1 MTRYSVLFLVL
12 IGTLMSVFLGQV
24 WTGQAV
30 WPLVVLL
37 PLAVLG
43 LIDLLQP
50 RHSLLRNYPITGHLR
65 WLFEGVRPEIRQY
78 LIESDEAK
86 VPFSREQRALVYQRA
101 KDELDKRPFG
111 TELDVYDRGFSWLSH
126 SIAPKPVRDASSLR
140 VRVGGAQCAKPY
152 DASLLN
158 ISAMSFGSLGSHA
171 ILALNKGA
179 AAGGFYHDTGE
190 GGISRYH
197 RAYGADLVWE
207 IGSGYFGCRKPDGS
221 FDPEAFARQA
231 IEEQVKMVEVKLSQ
245 GAKPGHGGVLPARKI
260 SPEIAAAR
268 GIPMDED
275 CISPSVHSTFST
287 PIEFAGFLQQLR
299 ELSGGK
305 PVGFKL
311 CIGRRHE
318 FLALLKAFLETG
330 ILPDFIVVDGKEGGT
345 GAAPIE
351 FLNHVGMPMMEGLT
365 FVHNALAGTNL
376 REHISVAAA
385 GKIVSAFDMA
395 RCFALGADWCN
406 AARAFMFSLGCIQAQ
421 QCHTNKCPVGVTT
434 TNPWR
439 ERALVV
445 GGKAERVARF
455 QHSTLKAFA
464 ELLAAAGL
472 EEPGQ
477 ITPAIIHQR
486 TEDESDSTDLAG
498 FANRLAP
505 GELLAGADDREF
517 ARAWEIAQAE
527 SFEPRR

>member
-1 MTRYSVLFLVL
+1 MLRYAVLILVL
-12 IGTLMSVFLGQV
+12 VGTLISLTVGNL
-24 WTGQAV
+24 WTPHAL
-30 WPLVVLL
+30 WPLVVLA
-37 PLAVLG
+37 PLTVLG

-50 RHSLLRNYPITGHLR
+50 SHSLLRNYPVTGHLR
-65 WLFEGVRPEIRQY
+65 WLFEGIRPEIRQY

-86 VPFSREQRALVYQRA
+86 VPYSREQRALVYQRA
-101 KDELDKRPFG
+101 KDELDKRAFG
-111 TELDVYDRGFSWLSH
+111 TELDVYNRGFAWLSH
-126 SIAPKPVRDASSLR
+126 SIAPKPVKEASSLR
-140 VRVGGAQCAKPY
+140 VRVGGPQCTKPY

-207 IGSGYFGCRKPDGS
+207 IGSGYFGCRKPDGA
-221 FDPEAFARQA
+221 FDPDAFARQA
-231 IEEQVKMVEVKLSQ
+231 TGDQVRMVEVKLSQ
-245 GAKPGHGGVLPARKI
+245 GAKPGIGGVLPARKI
-260 SPEIAAAR
+260 SPEISAAR
-268 GIPMDED
+268 GIPMDRD
-275 CISPSVHSTFST
+275 CLSPPRHSAFST
-287 PIEFAGFLQQLR
+287 PIEFAGFLQRLR

-318 FLALLKAFLETG
+318 FLALLKAFLATG
-330 ILPDFIVVDGKEGGT
+330 IYPDFIVVDGKEGGT
-345 GAAPIE
+345 GAAPVE
-351 FLNHVGMPMMEGLT
+351 FLDHVGMPMMEGLT
-365 FVHNALAGTNL
+365 FVHNALVGTNL
-376 REHISVAAA
+376 RDQVRVAVA

-395 RCFALGADWCN
+395 RCFALGANWCN

-421 QCHTNKCPVGVTT
+421 VCHTNKCPVGVTT

-445 GGKAERVARF
+445 DEKAERVARF
-455 QHSTLKAFA
+455 HRSTIKAFA

-472 EEPGQ
+472 DEPDQ
-477 ITPAIIHQR
+477 LTPAMIHQR
-486 TEDESDSTDLAG
+486 TEHESDSTDLAS
-498 FANRLAP
+498 FVSRLAP
-505 GELLAGADDREF
+505 GELVEGARDREF
-517 ARAWEIAQAE
+517 ARAWELARAE
-527 SFEPRR
+527 SFDPVR